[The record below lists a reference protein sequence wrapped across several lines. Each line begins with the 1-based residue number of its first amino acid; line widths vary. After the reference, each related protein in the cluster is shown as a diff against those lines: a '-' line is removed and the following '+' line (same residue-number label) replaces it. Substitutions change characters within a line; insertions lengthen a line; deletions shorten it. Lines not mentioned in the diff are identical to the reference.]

1 MEAWSWWMTC
11 VMTTTPPTLVIDV
24 AMMDRPKGKN
34 WQNTLETSNVIKNG
48 DVTLINKLY
57 SQLAELNANICG
69 VTGKNL

>member
-1 MEAWSWWMTC
+1 MTC

-34 WQNTLETSNVIKNG
+34 WQNTLETSTIKNG
-48 DVTLINKLY
+48 DVTLVNKLY
-57 SQLAELNANICG
+57 SQLAELNANIWG